1 MKFLL
6 GSVFFIFSFA
16 AGAASPANQLDHEF
30 AVLFLKSDMVS
41 WKMVVDSL
49 RKETLDEA
57 SQRVLLFAEYG
68 LIGNYLGEERNAEA
82 ETELAFFEQRIKRAL
97 KMRPQDG
104 ELYAFYAASVA
115 FHISLNPFE
124 ALFLSRRHTY
134 YLQMANQLSPQKGLP
149 QVEQANS
156 FYFRPTWMGGDKEKA
171 VMTYEKAFEYYT
183 THEKNH
189 WMYFYVGAWLGNVY
203 RMNGEIDKARRLFE
217 LLLREAPGFKW
228 VKEDLLP
235 RLS

>member
-1 MKFLL
+1 MKLL
-6 GSVFFIFSFA
+6 LSFVLFIFSFPVN
-16 AGAASPANQLDHEF
+16 AASLAAQLDHEF
-30 AVLFLKSDMVS
+30 VVLFLKSDMVS
-41 WKMVVDSL
+41 WKMLVDSL
-49 RKETLDEA
+49 RKETLDDA

-82 ETELAFFEQRIKRAL
+82 GIELAFFEQHISRTL

-115 FHISLNPFE
+115 FRIFLNPFE
-124 ALFLSRRHTY
+124 ALFLSRRHAY

-156 FYFRPTWMGGDKEKA
+156 FYFRPTWMGGDKGKA
-171 VMTYEKAFEYYT
+171 VIAYESAFEYYT

-217 LLLREAPGFKW
+217 LLLREAPDFKW

-235 RLS
+235 RVS

>member
-6 GSVFFIFSFA
+6 GFVFFIFSFA
-16 AGAASPANQLDHEF
+16 VGAASSANQLDHKF
-30 AVLFLKSDMVS
+30 VVLFLKSDTAS
-41 WKMVVDSL
+41 WKMLVDSL
-49 RKETLDEA
+49 RKETLYED

-68 LIGNYLGEERNAEA
+68 LIGYYIGEERNAEA
-82 ETELAFFEQRIKRAL
+82 GIELALFEQRINRSL
-97 KMRPQDG
+97 KMRPHDG
-104 ELYAFYAASVA
+104 ELYAFYAATVA
-115 FHISLNPFE
+115 FHISLNPVSAF
-124 ALFLSRRHTY
+124 FLSSRHRY
-134 YLQMANQLSPQKGLP
+134 YLQMANQLSPLKGLP
-149 QVEQANS
+149 QVELANS
-156 FYFRPTWMGGDKEKA
+156 FYFRPTWMGGDKAKA

-183 THEKNH
+183 IHEKNH

-235 RLS
+235 RVS